1 LNVTAHDSAP
11 QHGLRP
17 EKEGRMMAN
26 ELKDAQ
32 DISPKIVGA
41 VLSNIVF
48 DYEDVS
54 GNPFAILYDTGLA
67 RIKYPRGNHV
77 EFLRENP
84 EQAAQEVRDVFTAL
98 AKGSSVE
105 IHWTPKGL
113 SLAELIEWLASNTT
127 NKQCQSR
134 ADSLSLAHDMS
145 G

>member
-1 LNVTAHDSAP
+1 
-11 QHGLRP
+11 
-17 EKEGRMMAN
+17 MMAN

-134 ADSLSLAHDMS
+134 ADSQLRIRATREQKANHCRMLLWTRAANASSD
-145 G
+145 